1 MVPEIDGSL
10 FEVWVYLSQTPLL
23 WLTATLLAYVAAD
36 WMSQTMNRHPLVN
49 PVVISAGLLIAI
61 LKLSDTS
68 FETYF
73 EGAQFVHFLLGPATV
88 ALAVPLY
95 RNLPKVT
102 SRFLPVLAALLA
114 GSLTAIISTLS
125 IGWALGLPGDILVS
139 LAPKSVTT
147 PIAMGISQQL
157 GGIPTLT
164 AVLVIT
170 TGIVGAMMVTPL
182 MNALK
187 IKDFAARGFAVG
199 IASHGIGT
207 ARAFQISPLAGT
219 FAGIAMALNG
229 ALTAF
234 LVPII
239 LRLF

>member
-1 MVPEIDGSL
+1 MAPEIDGSL

-36 WMSQTMNRHPLVN
+36 WMSQTLNRHPLVN
-49 PVVISAGLLIAI
+49 PVVISAALLIAI

-114 GSLTAIISTLS
+114 GSLTAIVSTLS

-164 AVLVIT
+164 AVLVIA
-170 TGIVGAMMVTPL
+170 TGITGAIMVTPL

-187 IKDFAARGFAVG
+187 IDDFAARGFAVG

-229 ALTAF
+229 ALTAL
-234 LVPII
+234 LVPFI